1 VENELPENFKF
12 AIPFNYEGVVC
23 EKLTHFYNEKKFKRA
38 GKTFVYVFSI
48 KYLTLSGM
56 DIEDSNISDDIYTFV
71 NYDLPE
77 ITITQLMNANP
88 KVDEVDE
95 VDEGL
100 EKLYDLLEKSIST
113 LKDISISTLK
123 DIRDKINEKS

>member
-1 VENELPENFKF
+1 LENELPENFKV
-12 AIPFNYEGVVC
+12 AIPYNWEGAVC
-23 EKLTHFYNEKKFKRA
+23 EKLSHFYNGKKVKRV

-48 KYLTLSGM
+48 KYLSLCGM
-56 DIEDSNISDDIYTFV
+56 DIEDCHISDDIYTFV

-88 KVDEVDE
+88 KVNE

-100 EKLYDLLEKSIST
+100 EILYDLLEKSIST
-113 LKDISISTLK
+113 LKDI
-123 DIRDKINEKS
+123 RDNINEKS